1 MIAESEKSYPTGMWV
16 IFYRRLDEP
25 TNWKTMRYQ
34 RSDGVLVSADTY
46 DNVFKFRRFKEAF
59 DFTRGLIFAD
69 EPIYDATVKRVCK
82 AGKDKFYLSGN

>member
-34 RSDGVLVSADTY
+34 REDGVLVSTKVY
-46 DNVFKFRRFKEAF
+46 DDVFKFRRYREAF
-59 DFTRGLIFAD
+59 DFTRELIFAE
-69 EPIYDATVKRVCK
+69 EPVYDATVKRVCK